1 MISIEDIE
9 NFIKENNVSLLEQIR
24 VNLNK
29 EEKLELVKYAK
40 RMIPKINKV
49 TPDLRLSIALVI
61 VAKQIYDQGNFW
73 GKLSEALH
81 IKDIPSNKTTIIGQ
95 IFLKTIKK
103 YNLFE
108 VEKHKK
114 NNEYVQNILAHCFIP
129 QNYRENFYEF
139 IFSFYDRNLNRCIPE
154 NIDEDIQDLKRY
166 MKKIQNTQDEELHFD
181 VSKNHAAV
189 SYKLIKSIQTVI
201 AEEDVVIHN
210 TLLEYLELIDNYF
223 YSNSI
228 DKMPKS
234 LINWCENKF
243 EKLSSRR
250 GSKYR
255 NIPRFRNSTP
265 FIGYSVT
272 NGKAY
277 IVIPERKFSEDIS
290 QAIIKIK
297 KDNEEYCSREL
308 ELCQAY
314 GCIKSDDVEFIEI
327 DNNDLFSEFKVF
339 CNGKLIKTIEKAP
352 FRIFQD
358 IKNSNG
364 NICIDYYEINEF
376 HEGEICILTQPE
388 KTIELNNATLL
399 YKDINN
405 RTFNTYIFNMKQ
417 DTTVLIGGI
426 PFNNN
431 CLDNDNEIFKL
442 FFNSPINFRMKKED
456 GNDIICTYSHPKLYF
471 KNPDEL
477 LEKNPFILCSNNKPI
492 CLKEN
497 SEIKKLSSDIE
508 YAVIDLTNYIDNKI
522 GEYIIQLDIFGQHRV
537 NLCQYLL
544 IDDLAFE
551 TDKILYVFDQKAIIT
566 QDTYHNIEAEN
577 ARIID
582 NITVDNPTIINYE
595 YQIEDDFIVK
605 FDIELANK
613 NYKIEIPLQVF
624 QYSLDNKK
632 WLYSKKEHIYNH
644 ELKNYFYVRIPNIND
659 AILYMSN
666 DSYFPIHSKNRGNYL
681 EFDISQITE
690 KVNETDC
697 FKDDLNIEFEYYDKK
712 TCKENIGEIINQ
724 IDIKSFTFDFDESKQ
739 CVYIS
744 TEFYT
749 EKYKFGV
756 ALRNVETNEILNLY
770 LQNGKNYIQE
780 LDSQGIYDITKYI
793 EKKNSFGTTSEDKKI
808 IETLEKQTPTEVLF
822 LPSDCQIKIQDLYY
836 KNQRYSLR
844 YDYQIAKVRAFPNY
858 FWGVL
863 YQNSQF
869 DSKRYRI
876 NFDFVQENK
885 HKIYFKLSD
894 STEFCYDTETNLL
907 IPSDMPSLGKN
918 YSRYLF
924 LDYDNTYFSVTIK
937 ENRKDY

>member
-1 MISIEDIE
+1 MISTEDIE
-9 NFIKENNVSLLEQIR
+9 NFIKENNISLLEQIR
-24 VNLNK
+24 VNLSK
-29 EEKLELVKYAK
+29 KEKLELVKYAK
-40 RMIPKINKV
+40 RMIPRINKV

-73 GKLSEALH
+73 GNLSEVLQ
-81 IKDIPSNKTTIIGQ
+81 IDIPSNKTTIIGQ

-108 VEKHKK
+108 AEKHKK

-166 MKKIQNTQDEELHFD
+166 MKKMQNTKDEELHFD
-181 VSKNHAAV
+181 VSKNHSAV

-201 AEEDVVIHN
+201 AEEDVIIHR
-210 TLLEYLELIDNYF
+210 TLLEYLELIDNYV
-223 YSNSI
+223 YINSI
-228 DKMPKS
+228 EKMPNS

-277 IVIPERKFSEDIS
+277 IVIPERKFSEDIC
-290 QAIIKIK
+290 QAVIKIK
-297 KDNEEYCSREL
+297 KDNEDYCSREL

-339 CNGKLIKTIEKAP
+339 CNEKLIKTIEKAP
-352 FRIFQD
+352 FRIFQN

-364 NICIDYYEINEF
+364 NICIDYFEINEF

-388 KTIELNNATLL
+388 KTIELNNATMLH
-399 YKDINN
+399 KNINN
-405 RTFNTYIFNMKQ
+405 RTCNTYIFNMKQ
-417 DTTVLIGGI
+417 DTTVLIDGI
-426 PFNNN
+426 PFDNN
-431 CLDNDNEIFKL
+431 CLDNDNEIFKP
-442 FFNSPINFRMKKED
+442 FFNSPNNFRIKKED

-471 KNPDEL
+471 RNPYEL

-492 CLKEN
+492 RLKEN

-522 GEYIIQLDIFGQHRV
+522 GEYIIQLDISGQHRI

-544 IDDLAFE
+544 IYDLDFK
-551 TDKILYVFDQKAIIT
+551 TDKILYLFDQKAIIT
-566 QDTYHNIEAEN
+566 QDTHHNIEAEN

-613 NYKIEIPLQVF
+613 NYKIEIPLQIF
-624 QYSLDNKK
+624 QYSFNNKN

-644 ELKNYFYVRIPNIND
+644 ELKNYFYVKIPNIND

-666 DSYFPIHSKNRGNYL
+666 DSYFPIHSKNRGDYL
-681 EFDISQITE
+681 EFDISQITK
-690 KVNETDC
+690 KVNEIDC
-697 FKDDLNIEFEYYDKK
+697 FKDDLNIEFEYFDKK
-712 TCKENIGEIINQ
+712 ICKENIGEIINQ
-724 IDIKSFTFDFDESKQ
+724 IDIKSFKFDFDESKQ
-739 CVYIS
+739 CVCIN

-793 EKKNSFGTTSEDKKI
+793 EKKNTFGATSEDKKI
-808 IETLEKQTPTEVLF
+808 IETLEKQTATEVLF
-822 LPSDCQIKIQDLYY
+822 LPSNCQIKIQDLYY

-844 YDYQIAKVRAFPNY
+844 YDYQIAKVNAFPNY

-869 DSKRYRI
+869 DSKSYPI
-876 NFDFVQENK
+876 NFDFVQKNR
-885 HKIYFKLSD
+885 HKIYFQLSD
-894 STEFCYDTETNLL
+894 STEFCYDTVTNLL

>member
-1 MISIEDIE
+1 MVSIEDIE

-81 IKDIPSNKTTIIGQ
+81 IKDIPSNKTTI
-95 IFLKTIKK
+95 KTKKK

-297 KDNEEYCSREL
+297 KDNEDYRSREL

-358 IKNSNG
+358 IKNSND
-364 NICIDYYEINEF
+364 NICIDYYEINE
-376 HEGEICILTQPE
+376 
-388 KTIELNNATLL
+388 
-399 YKDINN
+399 
-405 RTFNTYIFNMKQ
+405 
-417 DTTVLIGGI
+417 
-426 PFNNN
+426 
-431 CLDNDNEIFKL
+431 
-442 FFNSPINFRMKKED
+442 
-456 GNDIICTYSHPKLYF
+456 
-471 KNPDEL
+471 
-477 LEKNPFILCSNNKPI
+477 
-492 CLKEN
+492 
-497 SEIKKLSSDIE
+497 
-508 YAVIDLTNYIDNKI
+508 
-522 GEYIIQLDIFGQHRV
+522 
-537 NLCQYLL
+537 
-544 IDDLAFE
+544 
-551 TDKILYVFDQKAIIT
+551 
-566 QDTYHNIEAEN
+566 
-577 ARIID
+577 
-582 NITVDNPTIINYE
+582 
-595 YQIEDDFIVK
+595 
-605 FDIELANK
+605 
-613 NYKIEIPLQVF
+613 
-624 QYSLDNKK
+624 
-632 WLYSKKEHIYNH
+632 
-644 ELKNYFYVRIPNIND
+644 
-659 AILYMSN
+659 
-666 DSYFPIHSKNRGNYL
+666 
-681 EFDISQITE
+681 
-690 KVNETDC
+690 
-697 FKDDLNIEFEYYDKK
+697 
-712 TCKENIGEIINQ
+712 
-724 IDIKSFTFDFDESKQ
+724 
-739 CVYIS
+739 
-744 TEFYT
+744 
-749 EKYKFGV
+749 
-756 ALRNVETNEILNLY
+756 
-770 LQNGKNYIQE
+770 
-780 LDSQGIYDITKYI
+780 
-793 EKKNSFGTTSEDKKI
+793 
-808 IETLEKQTPTEVLF
+808 
-822 LPSDCQIKIQDLYY
+822 
-836 KNQRYSLR
+836 
-844 YDYQIAKVRAFPNY
+844 
-858 FWGVL
+858 
-863 YQNSQF
+863 
-869 DSKRYRI
+869 
-876 NFDFVQENK
+876 
-885 HKIYFKLSD
+885 
-894 STEFCYDTETNLL
+894 
-907 IPSDMPSLGKN
+907 
-918 YSRYLF
+918 
-924 LDYDNTYFSVTIK
+924 
-937 ENRKDY
+937 

>member
-1 MISIEDIE
+1 MISTEDIE
-9 NFIKENNVSLLEQIR
+9 NFIKENNISLLEQIR
-24 VNLNK
+24 VNLSK
-29 EEKLELVKYAK
+29 KEKLELVKYAK
-40 RMIPKINKV
+40 RMIPRINKV
-49 TPDLRLSIALVI
+49 IPDLRLSIALVI

-73 GKLSEALH
+73 GNLSEVLQ
-81 IKDIPSNKTTIIGQ
+81 IDIPSNKTTIIGQ

-108 VEKHKK
+108 AEKHKK

-166 MKKIQNTQDEELHFD
+166 MKKMQNTKDEELHFD
-181 VSKNHAAV
+181 VSKNHSAV

-201 AEEDVVIHN
+201 AEEDVIIHR
-210 TLLEYLELIDNYF
+210 TLLEYLELIDNYV
-223 YSNSI
+223 YINSI
-228 DKMPKS
+228 EKMPKS

-265 FIGYSVT
+265 FIGYSVA

-277 IVIPERKFSEDIS
+277 IVIPERKFSEDIC
-290 QAIIKIK
+290 QAVIKIK
-297 KDNEEYCSREL
+297 KDNEDYCSREL

-339 CNGKLIKTIEKAP
+339 CNEKLIKTIENAP
-352 FRIFQD
+352 FRIFQN

-364 NICIDYYEINEF
+364 NICIDYFEINEF

-388 KTIELNNATLL
+388 KTIELNNATMLH
-399 YKDINN
+399 KNINN
-405 RTFNTYIFNMKQ
+405 RTCNTYIFNMKQ
-417 DTTVLIGGI
+417 DTTVLIDGI
-426 PFNNN
+426 PFDNN
-431 CLDNDNEIFKL
+431 CFDKDNEIFKP
-442 FFNSPINFRMKKED
+442 FFNSPNNFRMKKED
-456 GNDIICTYSHPKLYF
+456 GNNIICTYSHPKLYF
-471 KNPDEL
+471 RNPYEL

-522 GEYIIQLDIFGQHRV
+522 GEYIIQLDISGQHRI

-544 IDDLAFE
+544 IDDLDFK
-551 TDKILYVFDQKAIIT
+551 TDKILYLFDQKAIIT
-566 QDTYHNIEAEN
+566 QDTHHNIEAEN

-613 NYKIEIPLQVF
+613 NYKIEIPLQIF
-624 QYSLDNKK
+624 QYSFNNRN

-644 ELKNYFYVRIPNIND
+644 ELKNYFYVKIPNIND

-666 DSYFPIHSKNRGNYL
+666 DSYFPIHSKNRGDYL

-697 FKDDLNIEFEYYDKK
+697 FKDDLNIEFEYFDKK
-712 TCKENIGEIINQ
+712 ICKENIGEIINQ
-724 IDIKSFTFDFDESKQ
+724 IDIKSFKFDFDESKQ
-739 CVYIS
+739 CVYID

-756 ALRNVETNEILNLY
+756 VIRNVETNEILNLY
-770 LQNGKNYIQE
+770 LQCGRNYIE
-780 LDSQGIYDITKYI
+780 DLDSQGIYDITKYI
-793 EKKNSFGTTSEDKKI
+793 EKKNLFGKTSDDKK
-808 IETLEKQTPTEVLF
+808 TLEVLKKQTPTKVLF
-822 LPSDCQIKIQDLYY
+822 IPSNCQIIITNLYY
-836 KNQRYSLR
+836 ENKRYPLN
-844 YDYQIAKVRAFPNY
+844 YNYQIAKGRAFPNY
-858 FWGVL
+858 YWGVL
-863 YQNSQF
+863 YPLH
-869 DSKRYRI
+869 KPVI
-876 NFDFVQENK
+876 FDFVKNDNY
-885 HKIYFKLSD
+885 KIYFKLSNQV
-894 STEFCYDTETNLL
+894 EFCYDIETKLL
-907 IPSDMPSLGKN
+907 LPSDTPFLHKN

>member
-1 MISIEDIE
+1 MISTEDIE
-9 NFIKENNVSLLEQIR
+9 NFIKENNISLLEQIR
-24 VNLNK
+24 VNLSK
-29 EEKLELVKYAK
+29 KEKLELVKYAK
-40 RMIPKINKV
+40 RMIPRINKV
-49 TPDLRLSIALVI
+49 IPDLRLSIALVI

-73 GKLSEALH
+73 GNLSEVLQ
-81 IKDIPSNKTTIIGQ
+81 IDIPSNKTTIIGQ

-166 MKKIQNTQDEELHFD
+166 MKKMQNTKDEELHFD
-181 VSKNHAAV
+181 VSKNHSAV

-201 AEEDVVIHN
+201 AEEDVIIHR
-210 TLLEYLELIDNYF
+210 TLLEYLELIDNYV
-223 YSNSI
+223 YINSI
-228 DKMPKS
+228 EKMPKS

-265 FIGYSVT
+265 FIGYSVA

-277 IVIPERKFSEDIS
+277 IVIPERKFSEDIC
-290 QAIIKIK
+290 QAVIKIK
-297 KDNEEYCSREL
+297 KDNEDYCSREL

-339 CNGKLIKTIEKAP
+339 CNEKLIKTIENAP
-352 FRIFQD
+352 FRIFQN

-364 NICIDYYEINEF
+364 NICIYYFEINEF
-376 HEGEICILTQPE
+376 HEGEICILTQSE
-388 KTIELNNATLL
+388 KTIELNNATMLH
-399 YKDINN
+399 KNINN
-405 RTFNTYIFNMKQ
+405 RTCNTYIFNMKQ
-417 DTTVLIGGI
+417 DTTVLIDGI
-426 PFNNN
+426 PFDNN
-431 CLDNDNEIFKL
+431 CFDKDNEIFKP
-442 FFNSPINFRMKKED
+442 FFNSPNNFRMKKED
-456 GNDIICTYSHPKLYF
+456 GNNIICTYSHPKLYF
-471 KNPDEL
+471 RNPYEL

-522 GEYIIQLDIFGQHRV
+522 GEYIIQLDISGQHRI

-544 IDDLAFE
+544 IDDLDFK
-551 TDKILYVFDQKAIIT
+551 TDKILYLFDQKAIIT
-566 QDTYHNIEAEN
+566 QDTHHNIEAEN

-613 NYKIEIPLQVF
+613 NYKIEIPLQIF
-624 QYSLDNKK
+624 QYSFNNKN

-644 ELKNYFYVRIPNIND
+644 ELKNYFYVKIPNIND

-666 DSYFPIHSKNRGNYL
+666 DSYFPIHSKNRGDYL
-681 EFDISQITE
+681 EFDISQITA
-690 KVNETDC
+690 KVNEIDC
-697 FKDDLNIEFEYYDKK
+697 FKDDLNIEFEYFDKK
-712 TCKENIGEIINQ
+712 ICKENIGEIINQ
-724 IDIKSFTFDFDESKQ
+724 IDIKSFKFDFDESKQ
-739 CVYIS
+739 CVCIN

-793 EKKNSFGTTSEDKKI
+793 EKKNTFGATSEDKKI
-808 IETLEKQTPTEVLF
+808 IETLEKQTATEVLF
-822 LPSDCQIKIQDLYY
+822 LPSNCQIKIQDLYY

-844 YDYQIAKVRAFPNY
+844 YDYQIANVKVFPGS
-858 FWGVL
+858 FQGFL

-876 NFDFVQENK
+876 NFDFVQNNK
-885 HKIYFKLSD
+885 HKLYFKLSD

-907 IPSDMPSLGKN
+907 IPSDKPSLGKN

-937 ENRKDY
+937 ENRRKDY

>member
-1 MISIEDIE
+1 MISTEDIE
-9 NFIKENNVSLLEQIR
+9 NFIKENNISLLEQIR
-24 VNLNK
+24 VNLSK
-29 EEKLELVKYAK
+29 KEKLELVKYAK
-40 RMIPKINKV
+40 RMIPRINKV

-73 GKLSEALH
+73 GNLSEVLQ
-81 IKDIPSNKTTIIGQ
+81 IDIPSNKTTIIGQ

-108 VEKHKK
+108 AEKHKK

-166 MKKIQNTQDEELHFD
+166 MKKMQNTKDEELHFD
-181 VSKNHAAV
+181 VSKNHSAV

-201 AEEDVVIHN
+201 AEEDVIIHR
-210 TLLEYLELIDNYF
+210 TLLEYLELIDNYV
-223 YSNSI
+223 YINSI
-228 DKMPKS
+228 EKMPKS

-277 IVIPERKFSEDIS
+277 IVIPERKFSEDIC
-290 QAIIKIK
+290 QAVIKIK
-297 KDNEEYCSREL
+297 KDNEDYCSREL

-339 CNGKLIKTIEKAP
+339 CNEKLIKTIEKAP
-352 FRIFQD
+352 FRIFQN

-364 NICIDYYEINEF
+364 NICIDYFEINEF

-388 KTIELNNATLL
+388 KTIELNNATMLH
-399 YKDINN
+399 KNINN
-405 RTFNTYIFNMKQ
+405 RTCNTYIFNMKQ
-417 DTTVLIGGI
+417 DTTVLIDGI
-426 PFNNN
+426 PFDNN
-431 CLDNDNEIFKL
+431 CLDNDNEIFKP
-442 FFNSPINFRMKKED
+442 FFNSPNNFRIKKED

-471 KNPDEL
+471 RNPYEL

-522 GEYIIQLDIFGQHRV
+522 GEYIIQLDISGQHRI

-544 IDDLAFE
+544 IDDLDFK
-551 TDKILYVFDQKAIIT
+551 TDKILYLFDQKAIIT
-566 QDTYHNIEAEN
+566 QDTHHNIEAEN

-613 NYKIEIPLQVF
+613 NYKIEIPLQIF
-624 QYSLDNKK
+624 QYSFNNKN

-644 ELKNYFYVRIPNIND
+644 ELKNYFYVKIPNIND

-666 DSYFPIHSKNRGNYL
+666 DSYFPIHSKNRGDYL
-681 EFDISQITE
+681 EFDISQITK
-690 KVNETDC
+690 KVNEIDC
-697 FKDDLNIEFEYYDKK
+697 FKDDLNIEFEYFDKK
-712 TCKENIGEIINQ
+712 ICKENIGEIINQ
-724 IDIKSFTFDFDESKQ
+724 IDIKSFKFDFDESKQ
-739 CVYIS
+739 CVCIN

-793 EKKNSFGTTSEDKKI
+793 EKKNTFGATSEDKKI
-808 IETLEKQTPTEVLF
+808 IETLEKQTATEVLF
-822 LPSDCQIKIQDLYY
+822 LPSNCQIKIQDLYY

-844 YDYQIAKVRAFPNY
+844 YDYQIAKVNAFPNY

-869 DSKRYRI
+869 DSKSYPI
-876 NFDFVQENK
+876 NFDFVQKNR
-885 HKIYFKLSD
+885 HKIYFQLSD
-894 STEFCYDTETNLL
+894 STEFCYDTVTNLL